1 MANKPRSSIKLV
13 PSVGPMRAG
22 RAFSFLFAFV
32 ALVVV
37 GLAGLWTYVAQQ
49 FVATSIVAD
58 HRGELDRGRAVF
70 ELARKQT
77 QEGLRAQCRVL
88 VEDPRLKSTLST
100 EGIDEATVA
109 DILGDLAKL
118 RRTGMLVVLSPD
130 GHVFAEANAD
140 ELKGLDLSASSV
152 FKKLQSTADA
162 VVGSWVI
169 GGKIIDLSA
178 TAIRFN
184 ANVIAYLVVGQ
195 AVDQEL
201 VKQVAEAAG
210 VEIAIVL
217 GNEVALAH
225 PDDSATKTLLQSIAH
240 DSSAAILQVRGASG
254 ERYLGTSIEL
264 EDSAQARPRLAIARA
279 IAPTFEKFETLRWLL
294 WLVPPL
300 VVLALLLSLMRSR
313 SGGTE

>member
-13 PSVGPMRAG
+13 PSVGPMRPG
-22 RAFSFLFAFV
+22 RASGLLFLFV
-32 ALVVV
+32 AMIVV

-70 ELARKQT
+70 ELLRART

-118 RRTGMLVVLSPD
+118 RRTGLLVVLTPD

-152 FKKLQSTADA
+152 FKKLQGTGDA
-162 VVGSWVI
+162 VVGEWVI
-169 GGKIIDLSA
+169 GGKVIDLSA

-184 ANVIAYLVVGQ
+184 SNVIAYLVVGQ

-201 VKQVAEAAG
+201 VKAASEASG
-210 VEIAIVL
+210 VELAIVL
-217 GNEVALAH
+217 GNDVALAY
-225 PDDSATKTLLQSIAH
+225 PDDAAAKTLLATVAR
-240 DSSAAILQVRGASG
+240 DPSAPVRG
-254 ERYLGTSIEL
+254 YLATSVDL
-264 EDSAQARPRLAIARA
+264 EGSAQAHPRLAIASA
-279 IAPTFEKFETLRWLL
+279 ITPALDKFETLRWLL

-300 VVLALLLSLMRSR
+300 VVMALLLSLMRSK
-313 SGGTE
+313 GGPE

>member
-1 MANKPRSSIKLV
+1 
-13 PSVGPMRAG
+13 PMRAG

-70 ELARKQT
+70 ELAREQT

-152 FKKLQSTADA
+152 FKKLQGTADA

-184 ANVIAYLVVGQ
+184 SNVIAYLVVGQ
-195 AVDQEL
+195 AVDQDL

-210 VEIAIVL
+210 VDLAIVL
-217 GNEVALAH
+217 GNAVALAA
-225 PDDSATKTLLQSIAH
+225 PDDSPTKTLLASIAH
-240 DSSAAILQVRGASG
+240 DASGAILQVHSTTG
-254 ERYLGTSIEL
+254 ERYLGTSVEL
-264 EDSAQARPRLAIARA
+264 EDSAQARPRLVIARG

-300 VVLALLLSLMRSR
+300 VVLALLLSVMRSR